1 MFLFRIVF
9 WLGVLILLLPTDEH
23 QQAKLYETAAASLER
38 LTTFCERN
46 PKACATA
53 AECWSQFVKKA
64 EFGGRVVV
72 DLLTSRGQRTEP
84 GVAASG
90 PRATPPA
97 APEAK
102 GPPTPRN
109 TPTREDPGPS
119 WRPQA
124 QRTGA

>member
-9 WLGVLILLLPTDEH
+9 WLGLLVLLLPTDEH
-23 QQAKLYETAAASLER
+23 QQAKLYETAAASVER

-46 PKACATA
+46 PKACAAA

-72 DLLTSRGQRTEP
+72 DLLTSRGQRAEA
-84 GVAASG
+84 GVAASN
-90 PRATPPA
+90 PRATGTT
-97 APEAK
+97 APEPK
-102 GPPTPRN
+102 GAPTPRN
-109 TPTREDPGPS
+109 TLTREDPGAG
-119 WRPQA
+119 WRGQA

>member
-23 QQAKLYETAAASLER
+23 QQAKLYETAAASVER

-46 PKACATA
+46 PKACAAA
-53 AECWSQFVKKA
+53 AECWSQFLKKA

-72 DLLTSRGQRTEP
+72 DLVTSRGQRTEA
-84 GVAASG
+84 GVAAN
-90 PRATPPA
+90 PRPTGTA
-97 APEAK
+97 APEPKAT
-102 GPPTPRN
+102 PSPRN
-109 TPTREDPGPS
+109 TLSREDQGPA
-119 WRPQA
+119 WRAQA